1 MKRLALTLPLVLSGV
16 LGLAQGNLDAVSFAK
31 PGGEA
36 IVRLELRL
44 ATNAAFNRPAPNLVR
59 LENPFKPGQFL
70 ERREFKGIPWPD
82 DAEHYFQSVDP
93 LEFRL
98 PVSSGVK
105 AGTYPLKFSAEL
117 FVCDKVV
124 NVCFKRTLTVGGEL
138 RIGASGRDVPG
149 VLEVGAPDGL

>member
-1 MKRLALTLPLVLSGV
+1 MKRLGLVLPLVVFGAF
-16 LGLAQGNLDAVSFAK
+16 GFAQGTQNATSYAK

-36 IVRLELRL
+36 IVRLELRPT
-44 ATNAAFNRPAPNLVR
+44 ANIAFNRLAPNLVR

-105 AGTYPLKFSAEL
+105 AGT
-117 FVCDKVV
+117 
-124 NVCFKRTLTVGGEL
+124 
-138 RIGASGRDVPG
+138 GASHVVWNEVP
-149 VLEVGAPDGL
+149 

>member
-1 MKRLALTLPLVLSGV
+1 MKRLALTLPLILSGV
-16 LGLAQGNLDAVSFAK
+16 LGFAQGNLDAVSFAK

-36 IVRLELRL
+36 TVRLELRL

-98 PVSSGVK
+98 PVPANLK
-105 AGTYPLKFSAEL
+105 AGAYPLKFTAEL

-124 NVCFKRTLTVGGEL
+124 NVCFKRTLAVGGEL

-149 VLEVGAPDGL
+149 VLEVGAPEGP